1 MPVWLM
7 FIPFVAILQGI
18 MVLIVALGQWMTG
31 TYYALAP
38 DDGARGGR
46 VEIVRAAGHDG
57 PLRIEAELGDGR
69 KYIASFESG
78 ARRRIVRDGPPRYQR
93 DSKPAVNI
101 QLYAADGTVLDCYF
115 TQPRS
120 GSLDSGRCAA
130 SDGRG
135 FDIIA
140 ADTAASA
147 QDPRG

>member
-7 FIPFVAILQGI
+7 FIPFVAIIQGI
-18 MVLIVALGQWMTG
+18 IVLFVALGQWMTG

-38 DDGARGGR
+38 DDGQHGGR

-57 PLRIEAELGDGR
+57 PLRIEAKLADGR
-69 KYIASFESG
+69 TYVASFESG
-78 ARRRIVRDGPPRYQR
+78 ARRRIVRDGPQRYRR
-93 DSKPAVNI
+93 DSEPVVNI
-101 QLYAADGTVLDCYF
+101 QLYAADGTALDCYF
-115 TQPRS
+115 TRTRP
-120 GSLDSGRCAA
+120 GTTESGRCSA

-140 ADTAASA
+140 ADSDPAK

>member
-38 DDGARGGR
+38 DDGTRGGR

-57 PLRIEAELGDGR
+57 PLRIEADLGDGR
-69 KYIASFESG
+69 TYVASFESG
-78 ARRRIVRDGPPRYQR
+78 ARKRDGPRRYRR
-93 DSKPAVNI
+93 DSTPAVNI
-101 QLYAADGTVLDCYF
+101 QLYASDGTVLDCYF
-115 TQPRS
+115 TQPRP

-130 SDGRG
+130 ADGRG

-140 ADTAASA
+140 ADTAAAA
-147 QDPRG
+147 QAPRG

>member
-18 MVLIVALGQWMTG
+18 IVLFVALGQWMTG

-38 DDGARGGR
+38 DDGQRGGR

-69 KYIASFESG
+69 TYVASFESG
-78 ARRRIVRDGPPRYQR
+78 ERRRVVRDGPPRYRR

-101 QLYAADGTVLDCYF
+101 RLYAADGTILDCYF

-120 GSLDSGRCAA
+120 GSVDSGRCSAA
-130 SDGRG
+130 DGRG

-140 ADTAASA
+140 ADATTSA
-147 QDPRG
+147 HDPHG

>member
-18 MVLIVALGQWMTG
+18 IVLFVALGQWMTG

-38 DDGARGGR
+38 DDGQRGGR
-46 VEIVRAAGHDG
+46 VEIVRAAGHEG
-57 PLRIEAELGDGR
+57 PLRIEAQLADGR
-69 KYIASFESG
+69 TYVASFESG
-78 ARRRIVRDGPPRYQR
+78 ERRRVVRDGPPRYRR

-115 TQPRS
+115 TQTRPGTADR
-120 GSLDSGRCAA
+120 GRCSAA
-130 SDGRG
+130 DGRG

-140 ADTAASA
+140 ADTDAANH
-147 QDPRG
+147 DPRG